1 MSSNDRIDQRL
12 NELGIELP
20 EPPSPVGDYIAV
32 HHAGHLIFVSGQ
44 IPLEAGKLKFTGK
57 VGSDLT
63 VEEGQA
69 AARLCAVNAL
79 AQIRK
84 SLGSWEDFGG
94 IVRMSGYVASAEG
107 FTGQA
112 QVMDSASRLMTD
124 VLGDRAAHARL
135 AMGVSE
141 LPLGAPVEL
150 EVIAKKSESLKS

>member
-12 NELGIELP
+12 NELGIQLP

-69 AARLCAVNAL
+69 AARLCAINAL

-84 SLGSWEDFGG
+84 SLGSWEGFGG

-112 QVMDSASRLMTD
+112 QVMDGASGLMAEA
-124 VLGDRAAHARL
+124 LGDRAAHARL
-135 AMGVSE
+135 AMGVSV

-150 EVIAKKSESLKS
+150 EVIAKKSE

>member
-112 QVMDSASRLMTD
+112 QVMDGASRLMTD

-135 AMGVSE
+135 AMGVSA

-150 EVIAKKSESLKS
+150 EVIAKKSESLKY